1 VSLSQK
7 DSLHWLAA
15 LEANDVPCGPINCI
29 DQVFEDPQIIAR
41 EMLINVTD
49 SRSGGLKMVGNPI
62 KYSRTQIEYPTS
74 PPQLGEQ
81 TNDVLQDYL
90 EYSDCQL
97 TELQAKGII

>member
-1 VSLSQK
+1 MSLRQK
-7 DSLHWLAA
+7 DSRQWLAA
-15 LEANDVPCGPINCI
+15 FEANDVPCGPINSI

-62 KYSRTQIEYPTS
+62 KYSRTRIEYPAS

-90 EYSDCQL
+90 EYSE
-97 TELQAKGII
+97 TAY